1 MTVRI
6 DASPVFSKLDTI
18 DAAEL
23 LRQRLA
29 ALVAAARRKGITL
42 ALDAPESAAV
52 QANVFA
58 FDSIVENLV
67 DNAIRYTPQGGA
79 VAVTLR
85 HSGSNVELNIKDSGP
100 GIAPELYNAVFER
113 FFRISG
119 SEAPGSGLGLAI
131 VRRLA
136 EALGSSVHLGPG
148 LDGRGL
154 SVALSL
160 RSAAETA

>member
-1 MTVRI
+1 MTARI
-6 DASPVFSKLDTI
+6 DASPVFSKLETI

-29 ALVAAARRKGITL
+29 ALVPAARRKGITL
-42 ALDAPESAAV
+42 SLDAPESVPVA
-52 QANVFA
+52 ANVLA

-67 DNAIRYTPQGGA
+67 DNAIRYTPDGGA
-79 VAVTLR
+79 VSVTLR
-85 HSGSNVELNIKDSGP
+85 HSGNNVQLNIKDSGP

-113 FFRISG
+113 FFRIPG
-119 SEAPGSGLGLAI
+119 SESQGSGLGLAI

-148 LDGRGL
+148 LYGRGL

-160 RSAAETA
+160 RSAAGTG

>member
-1 MTVRI
+1 MTARI
-6 DASPVFSKLDTI
+6 DASPVFSKLETI

-29 ALVAAARRKGITL
+29 ALVPAARRKGITL
-42 ALDAPESAAV
+42 SLDAPESAAV
-52 QANVFA
+52 EANVLA

-67 DNAIRYTPQGGA
+67 DNAIRYTPAGGS
-79 VAVTLR
+79 VWVTL
-85 HSGSNVELNIKDSGP
+85 HQSGQAVDLTVKDSGP
-100 GIAPELYNAVFER
+100 GIVPELQSAVFER
-113 FFRISG
+113 FFRIPG
-119 SEAPGSGLGLAI
+119 SEPQGSGLGLAI

-154 SVALSL
+154 SVALSM
-160 RSAAETA
+160 RSAAGTR